1 MNKVNNNETKTPLE
15 RFDLPSEPI
24 TVGEHAECS
33 HLISFI
39 EQYVDEVLVGKTSIE
54 ELKCDR
60 ELAKLQLEASL
71 GDCLDRHEEG
81 RW

>member
-1 MNKVNNNETKTPLE
+1 MNSIKKNKTRTPLE

-39 EQYVDEVLVGKTSIE
+39 EQYVDEVLLGKTSIA
-54 ELKCDR
+54 ELKCDI
-60 ELAKLQLEASL
+60 ELAKLKLEDTL